1 MRVRTKQLMRRS
13 MKLCLR
19 TRVAIALCASA
30 LGLAFA
36 LWELWVW

>member
-1 MRVRTKQLMRRS
+1 MRTVTIKDFTRQP

-19 TRVAIALCASA
+19 TRVAITVCAGV

-36 LWELWVW
+36 LWELWW